1 MLPKNE
7 IKIILW
13 QPFIM
18 FGDICWFARFGRN
31 IKQKGIIHITE
42 HALHVNTSILNEHYY
57 S

>member
-1 MLPKNE
+1 M
-7 IKIILW
+7 KIILW